1 MTEYQ
6 KCSECGKPMI
16 GIMPTSFLSPVR
28 EICDECDDPENP

>member
-6 KCSECGKPMI
+6 KCSVCGKPMI
-16 GIMPTSFLSPVR
+16 GIMSYSSHIIR